1 MPTLE
6 QATTLADGAVVIEP
20 RLSNPATLVP
30 DAWAGIQKLL
40 VAVQKGGLGRRTLE
54 LTHMRAS
61 QINGCSAC
69 IEGAINHAHRHGGGG
84 LDERLLMVA
93 AWRHSSQ
100 FTEAERAAL
109 ELTEEMTRLADRPD
123 PVPDEV
129 WARAAEHFDERAL
142 AALMLHIAD
151 QLLQSVERGDAAAG
165 RGLVTSRALLAAP
178 APPWLH

>member
-1 MPTLE
+1 MPRL
-6 QATTLADGAVVIEP
+6 QKATALADAPVVIAP
-20 RLSNPATLVP
+20 RMANAAALLP
-30 DAWAGIQKLL
+30 DAWEGIQRLL
-40 VAVQKGGLGRRTLE
+40 VAVQKGGLDQSTLE

-69 IEGAINHAHRHGGGG
+69 IEGAINHAHKHGGGG

-100 FTEAERAAL
+100 FTEGERAAL

-129 WARAAEHFDERAL
+129 WARAAGHFDERAL
-142 AALMLHIAD
+142 AALVLHIALTNVFNRLNVATR
-151 QLLQSVERGDAAAG
+151 QPAGD
-165 RGLVTSRALLAAP
+165 
-178 APPWLH
+178 W